1 MPGMERITLTAVDSV
16 MITTVIDNSADLL
29 AAAAGR
35 ARRATFGGPRLASPL
50 MVEGEALE
58 GLVAEHGYSALVEL
72 RRGEQSHTILYDAG
86 LSPFGV
92 RDNLRR
98 LGVDVRD
105 IEAAVMS
112 HGHFD
117 HTTGLQ
123 GIVED
128 LGRSGVPMVL
138 HPDFWNRR
146 RIRLEGTETV
156 EIPTPSRRYIE
167 SAGVRIV
174 EDRRPSL
181 LFDAGLLV
189 SGQVERTSGFECG
202 MPDQEAFRDG
212 GWTPDPA
219 VYDDQAAIVNVAGKG
234 LVVLTGCG
242 HAGVVNIL
250 RHARR
255 LTGVE
260 RIHAVIGG
268 FHLTGKAFEPIIERT
283 VAAVAELEPAVV
295 VPAHCTGWKA
305 QLALAQRLPEAV
317 RPNAVG
323 ATFEL

>member
-1 MPGMERITLTAVDSV
+1 
-16 MITTVIDNSADLL
+16 
-29 AAAAGR
+29 
-35 ARRATFGGPRLASPL
+35 
-50 MVEGEALE
+50 
-58 GLVAEHGYSALVEL
+58 
-72 RRGEQSHTILYDAG
+72 
-86 LSPFGV
+86 
-92 RDNLRR
+92 
-98 LGVDVRD
+98 
-105 IEAAVMS
+105 
-112 HGHFD
+112 
-117 HTTGLQ
+117 
-123 GIVED
+123 
-128 LGRSGVPMVL
+128 
-138 HPDFWNRR
+138 
-146 RIRLEGTETV
+146 
-156 EIPTPSRRYIE
+156 
-167 SAGVRIV
+167 
-174 EDRRPSL
+174 
-181 LFDAGLLV
+181 
-189 SGQVERTSGFECG
+189 

>member
-1 MPGMERITLTAVDSV
+1 MERITLTAVDSV

-189 SGQVERTSGFECG
+189 SGQVERTSGFERG